1 MTYESMK
8 FTNFN
13 QLRKY
18 SNFSE
23 SDNDKLLALKSNL
36 VKYYKAIYI

>member
-1 MTYESMK
+1 MMKSMK
-8 FTNFN
+8 LTKFN
-13 QLRKY
+13 KLRKY

-36 VKYYKAIYI
+36 GKYYKAIYI